1 MFHRIVAS
9 QNCLPP
15 EDRENGPRAT
25 FSALAQQEAPDN
37 LYDKIADLLASM
49 QPIGEDMVR
58 GIAVRHVL
66 HGFGAALRLH
76 PSRQQDTLR
85 RLHQKSR
92 PTETWP
98 VL

>member
-1 MFHRIVAS
+1 MA
-9 QNCLPP
+9 
-15 EDRENGPRAT
+15 A
-25 FSALAQQEAPDN
+25 
-37 LYDKIADLLASM
+37 LLARM

-76 PSRQQDTLR
+76 PSQQEKTLR

-92 PTETWP
+92 PTETWLFRDLFWSMLRSEFLP
-98 VL
+98 RKTSNRRN